1 MAIRI
6 VCLLLG
12 LADAVAGILML
23 LRPALFARLD
33 KLWEK
38 TAFYQKC
45 GKPSATQ
52 GLGVVLLLVGIVLC
66 LVMPV
71 SLAVYLAS

>member
-1 MAIRI
+1 
-6 VCLLLG
+6 
-12 LADAVAGILML
+12 ML

>member
-12 LADAVAGILML
+12 LAAAVGGILML

-33 KLWEK
+33 ELWEK
-38 TAFYQKC
+38 TAFYQKL

-52 GLGVVLLLVGIVLC
+52 VLGVVLLLVGIVLC

>member
-12 LADAVAGILML
+12 LAAAVAGILML

-33 KLWEK
+33 ELWK
-38 TAFYQKC
+38 KMAFYQKL

-52 GLGVVLLLVGIVLC
+52 VLGVVLLLVGIVLC

>member
-12 LADAVAGILML
+12 LAAAVGGILML

-33 KLWEK
+33 ELWEK
-38 TAFYQKC
+38 TVVYQKLK
-45 GKPSATQ
+45 KPSATQ

>member
-12 LADAVAGILML
+12 LAAAVGGILML

-33 KLWEK
+33 ELWKK
-38 TAFYQKC
+38 TAFYQKL

-52 GLGVVLLLVGIVLC
+52 VLGVVLLLVGIVLC

>member
-12 LADAVAGILML
+12 LAAAVAGILML

-33 KLWEK
+33 ELWKK
-38 TAFYQKC
+38 TAFYQKL
-45 GKPSATQ
+45 GKPSAT
-52 GLGVVLLLVGIVLC
+52 
-66 LVMPV
+66 
-71 SLAVYLAS
+71 

>member
-12 LADAVAGILML
+12 LAAAVAGILML

-33 KLWEK
+33 ELWKK
-38 TAFYQKC
+38 TAFYQKL
-45 GKPSATQ
+45 GKPSAPQ
-52 GLGVVLLLVGIVLC
+52 VLGVVLLLVGIVLC